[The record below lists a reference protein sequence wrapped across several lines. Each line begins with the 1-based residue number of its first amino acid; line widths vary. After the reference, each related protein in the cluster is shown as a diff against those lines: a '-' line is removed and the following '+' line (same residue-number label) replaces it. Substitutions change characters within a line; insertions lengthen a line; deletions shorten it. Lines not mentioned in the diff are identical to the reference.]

1 MVPFVLLGP
10 FPYVFFLSKLLLFVY
25 HLVFLNECIPIHQKK
40 KKRWT
45 TLVNPMEKEKDN
57 ETSQKY
63 IITLL
68 ICSCY
73 VHPLLPNLYTI
84 SLVTIF
90 FTTLFIIANMVC
102 CDLWLVHN
110 KSSVSGRR
118 RWKWCCNNHKAIV
131 KNIVSLASFICDIFI
146 FYEIPVNIEKLR
158 YFPVAH

>member
-1 MVPFVLLGP
+1 MCCWDH
-10 FPYVFFLSKLLLFVY
+10 FPMSFFCPNFCCLCIVWFFSMNVY
-25 HLVFLNECIPIHQKK
+25 RFTKK

-63 IITLL
+63 IITVL

-90 FTTLFIIANMVC
+90 FTTLFIIVNMVC

-118 RWKWCCNNHKAIV
+118 RWKWCCSNHKAIV